1 MGNRV
6 VMIKSI
12 VFVISVFISNL
23 IFGMSGK
30 VIDSHTKESLPFVNV
45 YVVNKKVGTITDFD
59 GSFSIEVTKGDTIK
73 FSFISYSEKILIV
86 EDNWDGLVELET
98 SNFELEE
105 ITIKAIRNIGSE
117 NSTIHDKI
125 NADEVVSIVGKEEIE
140 RKGIQSTQQV
150 VNKIVGVNYNDDD
163 ITVRGLTDRYNQT
176 TLNFLPVPSSD
187 PDRKNLDIDLIPK
200 SIVANVEV
208 TKTYSPNF
216 FSEATGAQINVNTNK
231 ILKDEISLKSSISNS
246 NGINHS
252 HQFSLSRKNNIL
264 NFYGYIKWGESLSNT
279 VGNIKNINKQGNISL
294 NYNVDRREEGDNL
307 NGFIFLNKDLDK
319 CIIDF
324 ISLVNFNK
332 NTSSIITNGNH
343 FDYNKDIST
352 LRNTPTTNILNTN
365 QLNFK
370 FPLEKGNIYFLNSYS
385 FLTNQENNREQ
396 YVWFEDMSLNTID
409 INDNHRFSSHFTEH
423 NFAHKFFIDK
433 KYKNY
438 QTILG
443 LDFYNSIREF
453 DYERYYFQF
462 HTTSSIDVESLSS
475 YVDEEIFIH
484 DPAANVT
491 GNLMVGAFYLK
502 QKVEIKNWVFNG
514 GARGELVSQNI
525 SHLDQMQPIFT
536 RQYGETK
543 FYLLPYMSSKVKIKN
558 HQLRFNFSQ
567 TLSQPRFRE
576 LTPFEYTEM
585 FASAK
590 IKGNPELVTSTINN
604 VDLRVES
611 KKNIMYSVGIFY
623 KLLNNPIERINL
635 ATASG
640 QLQSFQNSNQA
651 YVYGLEIEVK
661 KKWKNL
667 CIDGNLIYMN
677 SNIILNDE
685 DEASLILTN
694 LERPLQGSTPFIFN
708 TDISYGLKDIN
719 FSTTYNYNHKTLFAA
734 GIQGLGD
741 IYQKPQHT
749 LNLTI
754 DYTYK
759 KHKFTIFGNNILSTP
774 FILEQSHDYGIE
786 KVREIENPLIVG
798 VSYKIIF

>member
-1 MGNRV
+1 
-6 VMIKSI
+6 
-12 VFVISVFISNL
+12 
-23 IFGMSGK
+23 
-30 VIDSHTKESLPFVNV
+30 
-45 YVVNKKVGTITDFD
+45 
-59 GSFSIEVTKGDTIK
+59 
-73 FSFISYSEKILIV
+73 
-86 EDNWDGLVELET
+86 
-98 SNFELEE
+98 
-105 ITIKAIRNIGSE
+105 
-117 NSTIHDKI
+117 
-125 NADEVVSIVGKEEIE
+125 
-140 RKGIQSTQQV
+140 
-150 VNKIVGVNYNDDD
+150 
-163 ITVRGLTDRYNQT
+163 
-176 TLNFLPVPSSD
+176 
-187 PDRKNLDIDLIPK
+187 
-200 SIVANVEV
+200 
-208 TKTYSPNF
+208 
-216 FSEATGAQINVNTNK
+216 
-231 ILKDEISLKSSISNS
+231 
-246 NGINHS
+246 
-252 HQFSLSRKNNIL
+252 
-264 NFYGYIKWGESLSNT
+264 
-279 VGNIKNINKQGNISL
+279 
-294 NYNVDRREEGDNL
+294 
-307 NGFIFLNKDLDK
+307 
-319 CIIDF
+319 
-324 ISLVNFNK
+324 
-332 NTSSIITNGNH
+332 
-343 FDYNKDIST
+343 
-352 LRNTPTTNILNTN
+352 
-365 QLNFK
+365 
-370 FPLEKGNIYFLNSYS
+370 
-385 FLTNQENNREQ
+385 
-396 YVWFEDMSLNTID
+396 
-409 INDNHRFSSHFTEH
+409 
-423 NFAHKFFIDK
+423 
-433 KYKNY
+433 
-438 QTILG
+438 
-443 LDFYNSIREF
+443 
-453 DYERYYFQF
+453 
-462 HTTSSIDVESLSS
+462 
-475 YVDEEIFIH
+475 
-484 DPAANVT
+484 
-491 GNLMVGAFYLK
+491 
-502 QKVEIKNWVFNG
+502 
-514 GARGELVSQNI
+514 
-525 SHLDQMQPIFT
+525 
-536 RQYGETK
+536 
-543 FYLLPYMSSKVKIKN
+543 MSSKVKIKN